1 MNFRVP
7 PRNQASSTVMRT
19 LAAVVS
25 LSVGLAMLLP
35 ACGHSPSHTPVTSA
49 SQKPLANP
57 TQQGVAG
64 LVDPDQRV
72 VAGPVDP
79 DRRVGA
85 VFLGGGDLHTCTGSV
100 LHSTGG
106 DLMLTAA
113 HCLGGDIKSTTFV
126 PGLAG
131 NAAPDDVWTVDAVY
145 LDPRWVAAKDPHADY
160 AVARISRAA
169 GESVEATVGSGLS
182 LGTAP
187 APGSRISVMAYP
199 AGVGGMP
206 IGCQASTSI
215 TDGYPSLPCAGLVD
229 GTSGAPWISGSTV
242 TWLIGGLDGGGCGEH
257 VSYSPPLD
265 DHTAQLLAR
274 AEAGGPGDTP
284 PAVVDDECS

>member
-1 MNFRVP
+1 
-7 PRNQASSTVMRT
+7 MRT

-35 ACGHSPSHTPVTSA
+35 ACGHSPSYAPVTSA
-49 SQKPLANP
+49 SQKPVAKP
-57 TQQGVAG
+57 TQRGVAG
-64 LVDPDQRV
+64 PVDPDPRV

-100 LHSTGG
+100 LHSAGG
-106 DLMLTAA
+106 GLMLTAA
-113 HCLGGDIKSTTFV
+113 HCLGGDITSTTFV
-126 PGLAG
+126 PGFAG

-145 LDPRWVAAKDPHADY
+145 LDQRWIAAKDPHADY
-160 AVARISRAA
+160 AIARVSRAA
-169 GESVEATVGSGLS
+169 GESVEASVGSGLS

-187 APGSRISVMAYP
+187 APGSRISVMGYP

-206 IGCQASTSI
+206 IGCHVSTGI
-215 TDGYPSLPCAGLVD
+215 TDGYPSLPCAGFVD

-242 TWLIGGLDGGGCGEH
+242 TGLIGGLDGGGCDEK
-257 VSYSPPLD
+257 VSYSAPLD
-265 DHTAQLLAR
+265 EHTGQLLAR
-274 AEAGGPGDTP
+274 AEAGGPGDTVP
-284 PAVVDDECS
+284 PGVDDECS